1 MNGHL
6 LSCLFSETPSPNP
19 VPAPS
24 TTIMSQRRDY
34 GYLRPAVLSS
44 ECTRRELVKFSEAC
58 QIWLEKSLSAED
70 RADTRL
76 VWPSIRSMLDEQ
88 WTAVLSRNN
97 IANKQ
102 FDEIYKIMDRIY
114 LEKNPLIVQR
124 LNARRIHKQK
134 EETVSD
140 CLRRIYDA
148 YQSAELK
155 DCPLETLSLL
165 HLVTELPS
173 DALSDKIKTYLVEK
187 MRIQP
192 NISSLEEVTTYIL
205 SIEADDV
212 AKRSTQSQ
220 ASNRVN
226 NVSEIEDKEPVK
238 KKIKYK
244 CNLCLKVHERYGC
257 TYSCDHC
264 GRRGHRSEGC
274 WIQFPHLNP
283 HAPQPPGQPPKNRRE
298 QTPAQ
303 GPQRR
308 GRSRRRSS
316 DRKSD
321 RGSSFER
328 SASEPE
334 SPAGKAGK
342 KKRHRSNRVKV
353 LLPPGNSQENSS
365 TGLAGSG
372 LFGSSGRSNFPRNQL
387 FPEDQPAITRKV
399 NRITRLFSEDEDDD
413 HPALPTRVNR
423 IKKVNPTNPET
434 LEINA
439 FCGVSKLFEEE
450 RDGDHLHHPGLEHY
464 SLTHLFSGEIEDK
477 EPGTPDKSPAAPFRN
492 GDIIDDCLSLNH
504 LTDTEIGNRVVE
516 AHQGGAS

>member
-1 MNGHL
+1 
-6 LSCLFSETPSPNP
+6 
-19 VPAPS
+19 
-24 TTIMSQRRDY
+24 
-34 GYLRPAVLSS
+34 
-44 ECTRRELVKFSEAC
+44 
-58 QIWLEKSLSAED
+58 
-70 RADTRL
+70 
-76 VWPSIRSMLDEQ
+76 
-88 WTAVLSRNN
+88 
-97 IANKQ
+97 
-102 FDEIYKIMDRIY
+102 
-114 LEKNPLIVQR
+114 
-124 LNARRIHKQK
+124 
-134 EETVSD
+134 
-140 CLRRIYDA
+140 
-148 YQSAELK
+148 
-155 DCPLETLSLL
+155 
-165 HLVTELPS
+165 
-173 DALSDKIKTYLVEK
+173 
-187 MRIQP
+187 MRISP

-283 HAPQPPGQPPKNRRE
+283 HAPQPPGQPPRNRRE

-303 GPQRR
+303 GPKRR

-353 LLPPGNSQENSS
+353 LIPPGDSQENSS

-423 IKKVNPTNPET
+423 IKKVNLTNPET
-434 LEINA
+434 LEINT
-439 FCGVSKLFEEE
+439 FCGLSELFEEE
-450 RDGDHLHHPGLEHY
+450 RDGDHLHPPGLEHY

-477 EPGTPDKSPAAPFRN
+477 EPGTPNKSPVAPYGN

-504 LTDTEIGNRVVE
+504 LIDTEIEDRVVE
-516 AHQGGAS
+516 AHHGEGIIAHSQHPEIDDIDRSPPEEADRAPTDDKASGTRHTQNGDRSPGPDIVPSSMPDLVEAAPHHVANEAASMAQNLPERPNNDHGGD